1 MKYGSW
7 KLLRLVYSWIVVD
20 LIWFYVSFFGLIL
33 VFDVGIWVLIYVS
46 SIVFVF
52 RILWYEKNFLILE
65 YVCSICIYKNIISCY
80 EFLKWLF

>member
-52 RILWYEKNFLILE
+52 RILWYEKKIFNFG
-65 YVCSICIYKNIISCY
+65 VCM
-80 EFLKWLF
+80 